1 MTREK
6 MPENNSPELSREE
19 KMWESRTRMLKSLA
33 RTELIKIGN
42 VDGFAEIN
50 EIQIIK
56 NDQVPT
62 RTGQMAEEEFIKRYL
77 PGYSEKIN

>member
-1 MTREK
+1 
-6 MPENNSPELSREE
+6 MPKDSEPELSREE
-19 KMWESRTRMLKSLA
+19 RMWESRARMLKALA
-33 RTELIKIGN
+33 RTELIKTGS

-62 RTGQMAEEEFIKRYL
+62 RAGQMAEEEFIKRYL
-77 PGYSEKIN
+77 PGFSE